1 MTHTRLPVR
10 VRRKMMLTIVPVTTD
25 TNQDAVCLAV
35 QPSYERALLDGLG
48 LEEKEKIQNPI
59 P

>member
-25 TNQDAVCLAV
+25 TNQDAVCLVV
-35 QPSYERALLDGLG
+35 QPSYERMDWD
-48 LEEKEKIQNPI
+48 
-59 P
+59 